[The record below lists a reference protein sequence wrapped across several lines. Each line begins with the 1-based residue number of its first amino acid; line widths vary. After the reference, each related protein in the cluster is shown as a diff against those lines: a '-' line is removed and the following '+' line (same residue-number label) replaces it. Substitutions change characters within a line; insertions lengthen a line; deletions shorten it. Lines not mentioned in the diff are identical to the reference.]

1 MSGNVYYKQDVF
13 IQRFVANLRDK
24 DDVTRIN
31 ALANVPKPSRFL
43 IELGLKATRRR
54 KVKT

>member
-1 MSGNVYYKQDVF
+1 MNNVYYKEDVF
-13 IQRFVANLRDK
+13 INRFVENLRDK
-24 DDVTRIN
+24 DAATRVY

-54 KVKT
+54 KVKS